1 MITRVQKWGN
11 SQGMRLSKE
20 ILAETG
26 IKVGDSVDVSVQDGA
41 LVVTPAKCVRGG
53 VDLAELVRRIPEGYE
68 AGEFDWGAP
77 EGREAW

>member
-26 IKVGDSVDVSVQDGA
+26 IEVGDQVDVSVQDGS
-41 LVVTPAKCVRGG
+41 LVVTPSKRVRGG
-53 VDLAELVRRIPEGYE
+53 VDLAELVRRIPEDFE
-68 AGEFDWGAP
+68 AGEYDWGAP
-77 EGREAW
+77 EGREVW